1 MSDIDALPDVMNH
14 SRAIHPAVALS
25 LISPIQLLRRK
36 EFKGSQKL
44 TRPEL
49 HHVCRCVLLFIPLLL
64 MSILL

>member
-1 MSDIDALPDVMNH
+1 MPEIDALPDVMNH

-36 EFKGSQKL
+36 EFKGSHKL

-49 HHVCRCVLLFIPLLL
+49 HHVCPVSSLYR
-64 MSILL
+64 